1 MKRITQKAIVDFCR
15 GHKVGS
21 QIIDGLTLFQYV
33 QDEDGTIYAVI
44 PVKDFIRKENKMRA
58 E

>member
-15 GHKVGS
+15 EHKVGTK
-21 QIIDGLTLFQYV
+21 IEELTIFQYV
-33 QDEDGTIYAVI
+33 QDENETIYAVI
-44 PVKDFIRKENKMRA
+44 PVKDFIKKMRA

>member
-15 GHKVGS
+15 EHKVGTE
-21 QIIDGLTLFQYV
+21 IEELTIFQYV
-33 QDEDGTIYAVI
+33 QDENETIYAVI
-44 PVKDFIRKENKMRA
+44 PVKDFIKKMRA

>member
-15 GHKVGS
+15 EHKVGTK
-21 QIIDGLTLFQYV
+21 IEELTIFQYV

-44 PVKDFIRKENKMRA
+44 PVRDFIRKENKVRA